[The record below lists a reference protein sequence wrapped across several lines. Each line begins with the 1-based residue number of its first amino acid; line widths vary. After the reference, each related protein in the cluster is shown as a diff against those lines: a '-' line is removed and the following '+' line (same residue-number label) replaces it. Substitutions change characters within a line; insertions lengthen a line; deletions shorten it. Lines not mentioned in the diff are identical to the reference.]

1 MQINIGQKGY
11 GQGLCD
17 LGESINL
24 MLLFLYQKLGL
35 GSPKIR
41 TVILKL
47 VDRSI
52 VRIEGVVD
60 DFLVK
65 VGSFIFL

>member
-1 MQINIGQKGY
+1 MQNTNGKRAHGR
-11 GQGLCD
+11 GLCD
-17 LGESINL
+17 LVESINL
-24 MLLFLYQKLGL
+24 MLLFLYQKLWL

-65 VGSFIFL
+65 VG